1 METILLIDDEP
12 GYGISLKRKLDQKG
26 YQCIIAESGSAAK
39 VLALKTPPDIILCD
53 VLMFEMNGYET
64 FETFRQEEQLATI
77 PFIFITALNDP
88 VARRHGMNLGA
99 DDFLYKPFT
108 AEEAVEVIEASLSRQ
123 RMLVE
128 HVERKLKNMQKHLDE
143 IKQLSEVTAKINAG
157 LLLDDI
163 CQEIYDLFKSIIPY
177 NRIGLSL
184 IEENGATVR
193 ARWAKSEASKINIA
207 KGYSQP
213 LHGSSLENVL
223 KTRKPLII
231 NNIEEYSIH
240 HPDSQST
247 KDILDEGVR
256 SSLTCPLI
264 LREKNVGFL
273 FFSSFKINTYKNE
286 HAELYEQIAGLI
298 AIVIEKARLYQELI
312 ELNNLK
318 NKFLGIAAHDL
329 RNPLNAVIGFSDLLM
344 GDEQIKGMKENYEML
359 QFIRSSGESALRLIN
374 DLLDVSAI
382 ESGQLVLKKSPVD
395 IQALLATVLYTQR
408 MFASKKDIAINLDT
422 NFAVL
427 PKSMEVDGNRIQQVL
442 DNYLSNAIKFSGRH
456 TCITIRV
463 QHQGDYIRFEICDQG
478 QGIPPNELSKLFKEY
493 SRTSVLPTAGEEST
507 GLGLAIVKKIVKE
520 HGGEVGATSEVGKG
534 SVFYFTVPL
543 KA

>member
-1 METILLIDDEP
+1 
-12 GYGISLKRKLDQKG
+12 
-26 YQCIIAESGSAAK
+26 
-39 VLALKTPPDIILCD
+39 
-53 VLMFEMNGYET
+53 
-64 FETFRQEEQLATI
+64 
-77 PFIFITALNDP
+77 
-88 VARRHGMNLGA
+88 
-99 DDFLYKPFT
+99 
-108 AEEAVEVIEASLSRQ
+108 
-123 RMLVE
+123 
-128 HVERKLKNMQKHLDE
+128 MQVHLDE
-143 IKQLSEVTAKINAG
+143 IKQLSEVTTKINAG

-163 CQEIYDLFKSIIPY
+163 CQQIYDLFKSIIPY

-184 IEENGATVR
+184 VEENGVTVR
-193 ARWAKSEASKINIA
+193 ARWAKSEASQINIA
-207 KGYSQP
+207 RGYSQP
-213 LHGSSLENVL
+213 LYGSSLENVL
-223 KTRKPLII
+223 KTGRPRII
-231 NNIEEYSIH
+231 NNLEEYSVQ

-247 KDILDEGVR
+247 KDILKEGVR

-264 LREKNVGFL
+264 SREKNIGFL
-273 FFSSFKINTYKNE
+273 FFSSFEINTYKDE
-286 HAELYEQIAGLI
+286 HTELYEEIAGQI

-329 RNPLNAVIGFSDLLM
+329 RNPLNAVIGFSELLM
-344 GDEQIKGMKENYEML
+344 GNEQIKGMKENYEML

-382 ESGQLVLKKSPVD
+382 ESGQLFLQKSSVD
-395 IQALLATVLYTQR
+395 IQALLATVLYTQQ
-408 MFASKKDIAINLDT
+408 MFASKKDITINLET
-422 NFAVL
+422 NSAVL
-427 PKSMEVDGNRIQQVL
+427 PGSMEVDGNRIRQVL

-463 QHQGDYIRFEICDQG
+463 QHQGDYIRFDVCDQG
-478 QGIPPNELSKLFKEY
+478 QGIPPDELSKLFKEY

-534 SVFYFTVPL
+534 SVFYFTVPI